1 MHSLAT
7 EAPAVVTASVSS
19 DVNTLISDYDFI
31 HAIGMTLWIGLWSIV
46 GALLIGT
53 FMAILRL
60 SPVPTL
66 NWVGAIWVTVMRNTP
81 LTLIVIG
88 VNLVLLLQLNI
99 RVGSSLESTFLW
111 LAIFAMAIYHSSFVC
126 EAIRSGVNT
135 IPLGQAEAARSI
147 GLTFSQSLRHIILP
161 QAVRGAITPLGNVL
175 IALIKNTTVV
185 TAIGVFQISAA
196 MSNIIEKR
204 PDLLWLTFGLVA
216 VTFIALTLPLGL
228 LTGYLSNR
236 LAVKR

>member
-1 MHSLAT
+1 MHPLAT
-7 EAPAVVTASVSS
+7 EVSSLVTASVSD
-19 DVNTLISDYDFI
+19 DVSTLISEFDFM
-31 HAIGMTLWIGLWSIV
+31 HAVGMTLWIGLWSAI
-46 GALLIGT
+46 GALIIGT

-66 NWVGAIWVTVMRNTP
+66 NWVGAIWVTLMRNTP

-88 VNLVLLLQLNI
+88 VNVILLLQLNI
-99 RVGSSLESTFLW
+99 RVGPSLQSTFLW
-111 LAIFAMAIYHSSFVC
+111 LAVFAMAIYHSSFVC

-147 GLTFSQSLRHIILP
+147 GLTFSQSLKLIILP
-161 QAVRGAITPLGNVL
+161 QAFRGAITPLGNVL

-216 VTFIALTLPLGL
+216 VTFIVLTLPLGL
-228 LTGYLSNR
+228 LTGYFSNR